1 MLCVWLNIKLEP
13 QPDPEKYSSGSLLN
27 CSKPKTHKNLASL
40 SKLWE
45 SRISLVSGFVVKYD
59 KMLCVSLSIK
69 TRTATGSWKPKVGL
83 RF

>member
-13 QPDPEKYSSGSLLN
+13 QPDPEKSSSASLLN
-27 CSKPKTHKNLASL
+27 CSKPKAPKNSASL

-59 KMLCVSLSIK
+59 
-69 TRTATGSWKPKVGL
+69 
-83 RF
+83 